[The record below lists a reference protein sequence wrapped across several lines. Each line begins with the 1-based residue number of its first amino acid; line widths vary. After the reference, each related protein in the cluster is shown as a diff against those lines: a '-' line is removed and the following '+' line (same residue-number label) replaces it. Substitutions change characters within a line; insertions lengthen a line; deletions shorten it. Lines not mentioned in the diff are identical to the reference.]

1 MAVVARMRSGTRA
14 FGRLVTGRARY
25 ARAMKVAFEVQQSYR
40 EFGKRRGTDVPDEER
55 AEALLELHRKNA
67 RKVTRLCQKNGATW
81 IKLAQVMSC
90 RPDLLPRVYIEELRT
105 LQNDAPPVP
114 FDELVPVLVEQY
126 GENWESCFA
135 YIDRKPVATASI
147 AQVHRAR
154 THEGV
159 DVAVKIQLPDVRTLF
174 RQDFVFFSMVAN
186 LMAPFVPQVD
196 IRQVARKWLETTR
209 AELDLR
215 TEAENLVKFSA
226 FPHNPRIRFPRL
238 VPELSGERVLVT
250 TWMEGVRLREYL
262 DEHHELAPEHLSLL
276 LDSYIQ
282 QIMAFGV
289 YHADPHPG
297 NFIINDQGEIA
308 ILDFGALDRMTPQEA
323 INYGALLLTL
333 FRRTDQ
339 DLKDVFE
346 RAGFSGLDSD
356 TIRDMSKIFLGSKV
370 KDSSELLASSMD
382 TLQQHRVIIPDSFVT
397 LARVLITLGGFMK
410 TYNVKFNLDKVLM
423 IHVSNSVA
431 RAMKPADPAPAVAPG
446 DER

>member
-1 MAVVARMRSGTRA
+1 MAVMARMRSGSRA

-25 ARAMKVAFEVQQSYR
+25 ARAMKVAFAVQKSYR
-40 EFGKRRGTDVPDEER
+40 EFGKHRGAYASDDER
-55 AEALLELHRKNA
+55 VAALQELHRSNA
-67 RKVTRLCQKNGATW
+67 REVTRLCQTNGATW

-114 FDELVPVLVEQY
+114 FDELVPVLVEQL
-126 GENWESCFA
+126 GEDWESRFSA
-135 YIDRKPVATASI
+135 FDRKPVATASI

-154 THEGV
+154 TRDGV
-159 DVAVKIQLPDVRTLF
+159 DVAVKIQLPDVRRLF

-186 LMAPFVPQVD
+186 VMAPFVPQVD
-196 IRQVARKWLETTR
+196 IRQVARKWLETTK

-215 TEAENLVKFSA
+215 TEAENLVKFA
-226 FPHNPRIRFPRL
+226 AHPHNPKIRFPHL
-238 VPELSGERVLVT
+238 VAELSGERVLVT

-262 DEHHELAPEHLSLL
+262 DEHHELAREHLSLL

-308 ILDFGALDRMTPQEA
+308 ILDFGALDRITTQEA

-339 DLKDVFE
+339 DLKVVFE

-356 TIRDMSKIFLGSKV
+356 TIRDMSKLFLGSKS
-370 KDSSELLASSMD
+370 KDSSELLANSMD
-382 TLQQHRVIIPDSFVT
+382 TLQQHRVTIPDSFVT
-397 LARVLITLGGFMK
+397 LARVLITVGGFMK
-410 TYNVKFNLDKVLM
+410 TYNVKVNLDKALM

-431 RAMKPADPAPAVAPG
+431 RSMKPAEPEPALGAG
-446 DER
+446 